1 MTYQI
6 QLRRGTAAQWV
17 DVDPVLAPGEPGVEV
32 DANPPRIKIGNG
44 FDTWS
49 ELSYVGGSGGGVGSG
64 GYVHDQSSAAAVWTI
79 DHLLN
84 TFPNL
89 VVILTGQTA
98 PVITDVEYTSAN
110 QVVLSFPSPETGT
123 VYLS

>member
-6 QLRRGTAAQWV
+6 QFRRGIAAQWV
-17 DVDPVLAPGEPGVEV
+17 AVNPVLAPGEPGVEV
-32 DANPPRIKIGNG
+32 DANPPAIKIGNG
-44 FDTWS
+44 FDTWT
-49 ELSYVGGSGGGVGSG
+49 ELPYTAPSGGGGSA
-64 GYVHDQSSAAAVWTI
+64 GYVHDQSVAAAVWTI

-84 TFPNL
+84 TFPNV
-89 VVILTGQTA
+89 VVILTGETA
-98 PVITDVEYTSAN
+98 PVITDIEYTSAN